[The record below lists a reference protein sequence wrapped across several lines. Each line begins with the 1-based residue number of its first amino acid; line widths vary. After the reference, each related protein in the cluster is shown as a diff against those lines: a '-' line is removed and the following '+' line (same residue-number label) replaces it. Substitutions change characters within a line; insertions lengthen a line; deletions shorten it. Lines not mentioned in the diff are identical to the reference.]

1 MHSDL
6 TTEFTKAIVG
16 VLPIVFLIMVLGLVL
31 TFVAKRVENALVQF
45 IRGRRSFR
53 NSRKIAAHKIP
64 EHAGVIEAPACPQ
77 CGSKMVLREAKR
89 GTHVG
94 QSFWGCSRYPA
105 CRAILQC

>member
-6 TTEFTKAIVG
+6 TTEFTNAIIG
-16 VLPIVFLIMVLGLVL
+16 ILPIVFLIMVLGLVL
-31 TFVAKRVENALVQF
+31 TFVGKRVENALVQF
-45 IRGRRSFR
+45 IRSRRSPR
-53 NSRKIAAHKIP
+53 ISRKIAAPKTS
-64 EHAGVIEAPACPQ
+64 EHAGVIEAPICPK

-89 GTHVG
+89 GARAG